1 MTISSAWHVGVFQ
14 RNTDTPVET
23 ATVARGR
30 GTHDPPQAQAPS
42 RPPLPKGE
50 RRVRV
55 DFRLKPDVLKMLDAL
70 ADEWGKNRT
79 ETIEQCIIS
88 EWTLGAPKCM

>member
-1 MTISSAWHVGVFQ
+1 MTRPKRKPRLG
-14 RNTDTPVET
+14 
-23 ATVARGR
+23 
-30 GTHDPPQAQAPS
+30 

-55 DFRLKPDVLKMLDAL
+55 DFRLRPDVLKMLDAL
-70 ADEWGKNRT
+70 AEEWGKNRT
-79 ETIEQCIIS
+79 ETIERCIIS